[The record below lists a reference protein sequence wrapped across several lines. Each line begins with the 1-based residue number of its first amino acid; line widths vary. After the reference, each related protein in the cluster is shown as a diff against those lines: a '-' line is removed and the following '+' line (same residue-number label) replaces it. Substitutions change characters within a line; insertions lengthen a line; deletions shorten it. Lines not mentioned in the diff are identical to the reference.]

1 MCPRATCSRCPTTS
15 ATKTR
20 RRAGLVYVTSWHSLL
35 TRGGLRAGE
44 TVLIVGAGGGVNT
57 ASIQIAKLAGA
68 QVLVVGS
75 TEERCE
81 TALALGADQVICRAD
96 TPAWSRAVWQLTNRQ
111 GVDVVVDNVGSATM
125 ADSLRVARHGG
136 RILVV
141 GNTSGPQ
148 VTLDLRMVFGKHL
161 SIIGS
166 SMGPHR
172 DYCQVMNLVFS
183 GALRPLIGAELPLAE
198 AREGMRLLEEYAV
211 SGKVVLRI

>member
-1 MCPRATCSRCPTTS
+1 M
-15 ATKTR
+15 
-20 RRAGLVYVTSWHSLL
+20 
-35 TRGGLRAGE
+35 
-44 TVLIVGAGGGVNT
+44 
-57 ASIQIAKLAGA
+57 
-68 QVLVVGS
+68 
-75 TEERCE
+75 
-81 TALALGADQVICRAD
+81 
-96 TPAWSRAVWQLTNRQ
+96 
-111 GVDVVVDNVGSATM
+111 VVDNVGSATM
-125 ADSLRVARHGG
+125 ADSLRVARQGG

-172 DYCQVMNLVFS
+172 DYCQVMSLVFS

-198 AREGMRLLEEYAV
+198 TREGMRLLEEYAV